1 MRLKT
6 LILSR
11 AIFGFRSLASGHWF
25 LNGFLNGFLN
35 AGLWSLGFDAPS
47 RQMLKGFG
55 VRTGNTLV

>member
-6 LILSR
+6 WVLSQ
-11 AIFGFRSLASGHWF
+11 AVFGFRSLASGHW
-25 LNGFLNGFLN
+25 FLN

-55 VRTGNTLV
+55 VRTGNIVV

>member
-11 AIFGFRSLASGHWF
+11 AIFGFRSLVSGHW
-25 LNGFLNGFLN
+25 FLNGFLN